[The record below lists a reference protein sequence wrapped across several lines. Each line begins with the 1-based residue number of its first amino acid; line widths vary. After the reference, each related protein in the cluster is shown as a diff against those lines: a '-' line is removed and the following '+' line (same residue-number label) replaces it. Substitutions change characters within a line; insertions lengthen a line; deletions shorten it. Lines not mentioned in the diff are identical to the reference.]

1 MEGWVEIITWFS
13 LKLAHIDTEKK
24 REEKSKFPSQNTR
37 FAVELREK
45 KNFIGRTAEGNNA
58 LKGGFAEV

>member
-1 MEGWVEIITWFS
+1 MITWFS
-13 LKLAHIDTEKK
+13 VKLAHIDIERKK
-24 REEKSKFPSQNTR
+24 REEKSKFPSQNTK

-58 LKGGFAEV
+58 LKGDFAEV